1 MNGMPDQLRRLFF
14 PEQYREVPQRRLIHN
29 LLRSLHIIS
38 LGILIG
44 GYFFAQP
51 DERLTPWFAATLL
64 TGAGLL
70 LVDLYSSCILLFEV
84 RGVSILIKLLLLS
97 TLPLWPHDGQMIL
110 LALLVIL
117 SAFTS
122 HSSKRFRHHN
132 LMSPAFQQKY
142 AIHDDHVNELDP

>member
-1 MNGMPDQLRRLFF
+1 MPDKLRRLFF
-14 PEQYREVPQRRLIHN
+14 PSQYREVPQRRLIHN

-44 GYFFAQP
+44 GYFFDQSV
-51 DERLTPWFAATLL
+51 DQLTPWFVATLI

-84 RGVSILIKLLLLS
+84 RGVSILLKLLLLS
-97 TLPLWPHDGQMIL
+97 SLPLWSHEAEIYL
-110 LALLVIL
+110 LMLLVIL

-132 LMSPAFQQKY
+132 LMSQAFQQKY
-142 AIHDDHVNELDP
+142 AIHDDTSDDLVS